1 LVATKIWTR
10 SVDEG
15 RAQFARQLEF
25 YAGRVEVEQVHNLV
39 GWREHVRWLEDERD
53 AGRIGRIG
61 VTHYHSSAFD
71 ELADAL
77 RTRRFDV
84 LQVPYNPWER
94 DCERKLLPFAAEL
107 GVAVIAMRPLGGSGQ
122 DRRRGISVSEEEL
135 ADLGVETWPQAL
147 LRWALADERVDSVIP
162 ATRRPEH
169 ARENA
174 RAGDGER
181 FTDERRVLVDR
192 IAVRFP
198 RTCNTGGS
206 WT

>member
-1 LVATKIWTR
+1 M
-10 SVDEG
+10 
-15 RAQFARQLEF
+15 
-25 YAGRVEVEQVHNLV
+25 
-39 GWREHVRWLEDERD
+39 
-53 AGRIGRIG
+53 
-61 VTHYHSSAFD
+61 
-71 ELADAL
+71 
-77 RTRRFDV
+77 

-181 FTDERRVLVDR
+181 FTDEQRVLVER
-192 IAVRFP
+192 IADR
-198 RTCNTGGS
+198 
-206 WT
+206 